1 MYKYVTCLYQYK
13 RLLFRSKKLIMKII
27 YSAGVE

>member
-13 RLLFRSKKLIMKII
+13 RLFFRSKKLIIEII
-27 YSAGVE
+27 YSAGGE